1 MALRPYSRERYI
13 KNFTMMTT
21 VDQAP
26 KIAHL
31 GSVLEVVNK
40 SESLKETLMMV
51 AGSVVEPQ
59 MKWGNFSKGG
69 EALRNATHIMRTL
82 RGYIKGICSDGFESS
97 ITKRRH

>member
-1 MALRPYSRERYI
+1 
-13 KNFTMMTT
+13 MMTT

-40 SESLKETLMMV
+40 SESLKEALMMV

-59 MKWGNFSKGG
+59 MKWGIFPKVVKLS
-69 EALRNATHIMRTL
+69 AMLLTL
-82 RGYIKGICSDGFESS
+82 CGP
-97 ITKRRH
+97 